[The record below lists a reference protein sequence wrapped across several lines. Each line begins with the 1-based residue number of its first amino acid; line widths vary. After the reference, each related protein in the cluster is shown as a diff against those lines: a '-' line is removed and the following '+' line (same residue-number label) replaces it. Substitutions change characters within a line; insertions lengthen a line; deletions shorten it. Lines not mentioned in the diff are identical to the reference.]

1 MNIKRKKKCEIIY
14 FLKKG
19 KIIKDTKTLDRIKKL
34 VIPPAWRCM
43 YSR

>member
-1 MNIKRKKKCEIIY
+1 MNIERRKNGSEFI

-34 VIPPAWRCM
+34 VIPPDGEM
-43 YSR
+43 YV